1 MRKLGLLIALLFVLA
16 GCADQ
21 PQPAVSPIPMAAP
34 SISGVDMLAGD
45 ELGVTCDGLATLAGD
60 LLNYTLSCA
69 ALIVVDIPIVTEIP
83 TAVATVTEAATA
95 TDVPTD
101 AETPTGTAT
110 ATATDTV
117 VPVAT
122 ATAEPTA
129 TDTSTPTATAT
140 ATATPLPTATA
151 ISMILPYPG
160 APKCANHDAA
170 WWHALW
176 NPALGCHYD
185 HEHGSNPDGMA
196 GYVISGTTM
205 TYGSLAAFSG
215 QQLGYVWQTTN
226 ENLYK
231 HSGYHINT
239 AVNLPCE
246 QQNYL
251 YLPTSARKCVRSF
264 RIVAHVDHA
273 VREGLGR
280 FHSFSA
286 EVEGCNRTYTRC
298 GIIRTGGLNDTGDA
312 HAPYKETCVEPVG
325 SNRPSCPTAA
335 VWDYQRH
342 NPPYWAFTVRT
353 KAEANLAGGYL
364 CRNVSCQNL
373 SGDKMVWENLSAD
386 RTMSLGNR
394 LGVANRLLHM
404 NLRTYNA
411 ASYYDPADKTFKFV
425 CPLGNCNATGDAVY
439 VYAVAFDVPAS
450 LAVNGVVNYQGFT
463 DRAGRISTSC
473 TVAGVECVPLE
484 IRNLEP
490 GTYIYDMSP
499 GFIPGVRNWGDGT
512 ISNGARYFDTTPAGE
527 SASWIEIK

>member
-1 MRKLGLLIALLFVLA
+1 
-16 GCADQ
+16 
-21 PQPAVSPIPMAAP
+21 
-34 SISGVDMLAGD
+34 
-45 ELGVTCDGLATLAGD
+45 
-60 LLNYTLSCA
+60 
-69 ALIVVDIPIVTEIP
+69 
-83 TAVATVTEAATA
+83 
-95 TDVPTD
+95 
-101 AETPTGTAT
+101 
-110 ATATDTV
+110 
-117 VPVAT
+117 
-122 ATAEPTA
+122 
-129 TDTSTPTATAT
+129 
-140 ATATPLPTATA
+140 
-151 ISMILPYPG
+151 
-160 APKCANHDAA
+160 
-170 WWHALW
+170 
-176 NPALGCHYD
+176 
-185 HEHGSNPDGMA
+185 MA